1 VAELFKETENNAVD
15 SSLKQIKEMYDRI
28 IMTDSVDSDYLE
40 TLGFYALVSNEV
52 QGGDEESLTLAQKR
66 ELNSNITKDI
76 VAEIN
81 TLETEVSAEL
91 TDGER
96 AKLAFKLIGLTD
108 IFTSLTS
115 TDLELLNS
123 IYLKSHNPLAVSHS
137 VDHID
142 WVCELEGIDGEVIC
156 TMIFNERITRDNDTY
171 NQFQEL
177 VGNIKSSEDIEHA
190 IEFARNHVN
199 VISIMFVKDG
209 KLYSPLL
216 KGKPSIIDF
225 EVETV

>member
-1 VAELFKETENNAVD
+1 MAELFKGTGNNTID
-15 SSLKQIKEMYDRI
+15 SNLKQMKEMYDRI

-66 ELNSNITKDI
+66 EINSDITKDI

-81 TLETEVSAEL
+81 AVETEVSEEL

-123 IYLKSHNPLAVSHS
+123 IYLKSHNILAVSHS
-137 VDHID
+137 IDHID
-142 WVCELEGIDGEVIC
+142 WACELEGIDGEIIC

-177 VGNIKSSEDIEHA
+177 VSNIKSSEDIEHA
-190 IEFARNHVN
+190 LEFVRNHVN
-199 VISIMFVKDG
+199 VISIMFIKDG